1 MAYTITSNSP
11 IQANPTKIFLHG
23 LGILSFSYSFYLLTT
38 WDSAY
43 SDSFGWYFQLLT
55 VVGLTLSLITSTF
68 GLIADLMR
76 HDGFSRTKDTISLLA
91 TPLEVMIAV
100 LYWSIKFHDPSLLMP
115 ADLVI
120 NPWADLGYHLVPAV
134 LLVPD
139 LLLYSPRA
147 TITTRSMMFTSTIL
161 AVVYWCWIELCYY
174 QNGWYPY
181 PMMDQFSA
189 IQRVAVFV
197 GSSGL
202 LTLTSSSLQ
211 WVHGK
216 VHGLNVTKIK
226 PN

>member
-1 MAYTITSNSP
+1 MAYSVTTSAP
-11 IQANPTKIFLHG
+11 IQASPTKILLHS
-23 LGILSFSYSFYLLTT
+23 LGTLSFSYSFYLLTT

-55 VVGLTLSLITSTF
+55 VVGLTLSLITLSL
-68 GLIADLMR
+68 GLIADLAT
-76 HDGFSRTKDTISLLA
+76 HDGCSRAKDTISLLA

-147 TITTRSMMFTSTIL
+147 TISTRSMMFASTIL

-216 VHGLNVTKIK
+216 LHDPLLRKIRV
-226 PN
+226 N

>member
-1 MAYTITSNSP
+1 MAYTLTNNSP
-11 IQANPTKIFLHG
+11 AQASPTKILLHG
-23 LGILSFSYSFYLLTT
+23 LGTLSFSYSFYLLTT

-55 VVGLTLSLITSTF
+55 VVGLTLSLITSSL
-68 GLIADLMR
+68 GLIADLTR
-76 HDGFSRTKDTISLLA
+76 HGGFSRTKDAISLLA

-120 NPWADLGYHLVPAV
+120 NTWADLG
-134 LLVPD
+134 
-139 LLLYSPRA
+139 PRA
-147 TITTRSMMFTSTIL
+147 TVTTRRMMFTSTIL
-161 AVVYWCWIELCYY
+161 AVIYWCWIELCYY

-181 PMMDQFSA
+181 PMMDQFNA
-189 IQRVAVFV
+189 MQRVAVFV

-211 WVHGK
+211 SVHDK
-216 VHGLNVTKIK
+216 VHRLDVTKVK